1 MLARCHRQ
9 KFHIYKSH
17 NPRMT
22 QYIQEQEPAEI
33 AEQNASTATLAL
45 RPTACRNE
53 NFHFS
58 KSIKDIVINFRE

>member
-1 MLARCHRQ
+1 
-9 KFHIYKSH
+9 
-17 NPRMT
+17 MT

-58 KSIKDIVINFRE
+58 KSIKDL